1 MVLSKDI
8 TETIENIKNNTLEL
22 DVDKR
27 IGTLKEDLSAVA
39 MNALDK
45 AANYVIKAMPIPDA
59 MKDILKDIKLAIKT
73 KDLKGIITTVVN
85 SSVREG
91 LEILGVSKATIK
103 NLKDVSN
110 LANKG
115 GFITLLKN
123 GVDIVS
129 KSFLKNNLV
138 GDFVYKFFDE
148 LKQYVLS
155 RNFMNKF
162 NSLVEKLS
170 NKKDEFLNKCEEWY
184 KSYKIMDMP
193 TMNRIAEELDKDKY
207 VINRYEECKKEN
219 NVIQNMTEMVNNKK
233 GILSVEQ
240 HRLCEVI

>member
-22 DVDKR
+22 DKDKK
-27 IGTLKEDLSAVA
+27 IGVLKDDFSDVA

-59 MKDILKDIKLAIKT
+59 MKDILRDIKLAIKT
-73 KDLKGIITTVVN
+73 KDLKGIISTAVN

-103 NLKDVSN
+103 DLKDVGN
-110 LANKG
+110 IANKG

-148 LKQYVLS
+148 LKQYILS
-155 RNFMNKF
+155 KDFMNKL
-162 NSLVEKLS
+162 NSLVEKMTK
-170 NKKDEFLNKCEEWY
+170 KKDDFLNKCDKWY
-184 KSYKIMDMP
+184 ESYKTMDIQRL
-193 TMNRIAEELDKDKY
+193 NVIAEELNKDKY
-207 VINRYEECKKEN
+207 AISRYEECKKEN
-219 NVIQNMTEMVNNKK
+219 HIIQNMTEMINNKK
-233 GILSVEQ
+233 GILTAEQ
-240 HRLCEVI
+240 QRLCEVI

>member
-1 MVLSKDI
+1 MVLSKEI

-22 DVDKR
+22 DCDKR
-27 IGTLKEDLSAVA
+27 IGALKEDFSDLA

-59 MKDILKDIKLAIKT
+59 MKDVLKDIKLAIKT
-73 KDLKGIITTVVN
+73 KDLKGVISTAVN

-91 LEILGVSKATIK
+91 LEILGVSKSTIK
-103 NLKDVSN
+103 NLKDISN

-115 GFITLLKN
+115 GFVTLLKN

-138 GDFVYKFFDE
+138 GEFVYKFFDE
-148 LKQYVLS
+148 LKQYILS
-155 RNFMNKF
+155 RDFMKKL
-162 NSLVEKLS
+162 NSLVDRLL

-184 KSYKIMDMP
+184 KAYKNMDI
-193 TMNRIAEELDKDKY
+193 TRMNNISQQLANDKY
-207 VINRYEECKKEN
+207 SINKFEECKKEN
-219 NVIQNMTEMVNNKK
+219 NIIQNMTEMVNNKK
-233 GILSVEQ
+233 GFLSAEQ
-240 HRLCEVI
+240 QRLCEII